1 MFLEN
6 DIKLDF
12 KDVLIKP
19 KRSNLNS
26 RSDVTLEREF
36 TFKHSSFKWK
46 GVPIMVSNMDCT
58 GTFDMAL
65 ALQKHKMFT
74 CIHKYYSV
82 EDWKIFKKV
91 LPISVF
97 NGYTGSVD
105 GGSVDGGSVDGGSV
119 DGINVNDIFNY
130 LAVSSGSKEE
140 DFQKLQS
147 ILKEI
152 PEINFICLDV
162 ANGYTEHFVSFVM
175 RVRLAYPD
183 KVIIAGSVVTR
194 EMTEELLIKGAD
206 IVKVGIGPGSVCTT
220 RKKTGVG

>member
-36 TFKHSSFKWK
+36 TFKHSSFKWL
-46 GVPIMVSNMDCT
+46 GVPIMVSNTDCT
-58 GTFDMAL
+58 GTFEMAN
-65 ALQKHKMFT
+65 AVQKHKMFT

-82 EDWKIFKKV
+82 EEWLSFRTALTLSGNDDV
-91 LPISVF
+91 L
-97 NGYTGSVD
+97 
-105 GGSVDGGSVDGGSV
+105 
-119 DGINVNDIFNY
+119 NY
-130 LAVSSGSKEE
+130 IAVSSGSKEE
-140 DFQKLQS
+140 DFQKLKE

-162 ANGYTEHFVSFVM
+162 ANGYTEHFV
-175 RVRLAYPD
+175 
-183 KVIIAGSVVTR
+183 
-194 EMTEELLIKGAD
+194 
-206 IVKVGIGPGSVCTT
+206 
-220 RKKTGVG
+220 